1 MNQIE
6 YTLEDVQRLIQVNK
20 EFALALENVVL
31 KRMLEKS
38 IQDQDQKWN
47 GKKVKAVGTYS

>member
-31 KRMLEKS
+31 KRMLEQS

>member
-6 YTLEDVQRLIQVNK
+6 YTLEDVQRLVQTNR

-31 KRMLEKS
+31 KRMLEQSVLDKN
-38 IQDQDQKWN
+38 N